1 MQIDSNLLIAWGG
14 VAKKY
19 AKNEVVFH
27 EGSEPLFYYQIIEGQ
42 VKIVN
47 INDDGKE
54 LIQIIFTD
62 GYSFGDPAL
71 FIGKPYP
78 TTAVCCKPSIIIKIS
93 KKTIF
98 KLIDEYPEIAKN
110 IITHL
115 STRIYSKSVTA
126 RELMYNKPEDR
137 ILGMLKEYKLRH
149 TSSDEP
155 WLVPYTRQEIANITG
170 LRVETVIRT
179 LKKLE
184 TQGTVQ
190 IINHKLH
197 F

>member
-78 TTAVCCKPSIIIKIS
+78 TTAVCCKPSII
-93 KKTIF
+93 
-98 KLIDEYPEIAKN
+98 
-110 IITHL
+110 
-115 STRIYSKSVTA
+115 
-126 RELMYNKPEDR
+126 
-137 ILGMLKEYKLRH
+137 
-149 TSSDEP
+149 
-155 WLVPYTRQEIANITG
+155 
-170 LRVETVIRT
+170 
-179 LKKLE
+179 
-184 TQGTVQ
+184 
-190 IINHKLH
+190 
-197 F
+197 